1 MVSARSHSGP
11 VAGIAHRG
19 VVDRCSAGAGVLPWK
34 HTQGIEG
41 TRPAEVSS
49 VLENETTGIR
59 AGAYVIV
66 GDTTVARRVCASLRA
81 QDIAVRHEPEP
92 DDEQLHDLLTG
103 EPIAGIAILLQDDV
117 VALRYALAAGHLHP
131 EVPMVATIFDGTIGD
146 QLARFLP
153 QCDVTSPADL
163 AAASLAGPCV
173 APDLL
178 AVTSTGRV
186 PRGVRKVGDV
196 LDEVPIT
203 VLRLPWWKRRPGQ
216 LTAAVRGH
224 ETGTRIL
231 IAGLFGLAV
240 VMLGDWAWL
249 TFGEGYGAVEAFHE
263 AVRVVTTVGPAAD
276 PHGNEM
282 YGLIASS
289 AMLATIVFTAMFTAG
304 VVDRLLGPRLTALWG
319 RRSLPRSGHVI
330 VVGLGQVGLRLC
342 RELRELGIPV
352 VGVERDTD
360 AKHLGK
366 VREMGIPAVL
376 GNGGD
381 RGLLERIGVQR
392 ARALAAVGSDDRD
405 NIAVSLAV
413 QGIAPGL
420 RLVLRAGERELLAET
435 GSLLPLGVIRDVTSL
450 SATYVLA
457 RLLGREPSGVVA
469 GEAHVHVR
477 RPGGW
482 YEELPIASP
491 GRCRHVER
499 RSAPARLFGPWSSPN
514 GAPAP

>member
-1 MVSARSHSGP
+1 MIENDESGIT
-11 VAGIAHRG
+11 AG
-19 VVDRCSAGAGVLPWK
+19 
-34 HTQGIEG
+34 T
-41 TRPAEVSS
+41 
-49 VLENETTGIR
+49 
-59 AGAYVIV
+59 YVIV
-66 GDTTVARRVCASLRA
+66 GGTTVARRVCASLRA
-81 QDIAVRHEPEP
+81 QDIVVRHAAEP
-92 DDEQLHDLLTG
+92 DDEQLRDLLTG
-103 EPIAGIAILLQDDV
+103 ESIAGIAILLQDDV

-131 EVPMVATIFDGTIGD
+131 DVPMVATIFDRTIGD

-178 AVTSTGRV
+178 AVTSTGPA

-196 LDEVPIT
+196 LDEVPIS
-203 VLRLPWWKRRPGQ
+203 VARLPWWLRRLGQ
-216 LTAAVRGH
+216 VTAAARVN

-231 IAGLFGLAV
+231 MVGLLGLAV
-240 VMLGDWAWL
+240 VLLGDWAWL
-249 TFGEGYGAVEAFHE
+249 TLGEGHSAVDSFHE

-276 PHGNEM
+276 PHGNET

-342 RELRELGIPV
+342 RDLRELGIPV

-360 AKHLGK
+360 ARHLGL
-366 VREMGIPAVL
+366 VRELGIPAVL

-381 RGLLERIGVQR
+381 RALLERIGVHR
-392 ARALAAVGSDDRD
+392 AAALAAVGSDDRD
-405 NIAVSLAV
+405 NIAVSLAA
-413 QGIAPGL
+413 QGIASGL
-420 RLVLRAGERELLAET
+420 RLVLRAGEREILAET
-435 GSLLPLGVIRDVTSL
+435 GSLLPLGIIRDVTSL

-457 RLLGREPSGVVA
+457 RLLGRNPSGVVA
-469 GEAHVHVR
+469 GDKHVHVR
-477 RPGGW
+477 RGAGW

-491 GRCRHVER
+491 GQCRHVDR
-499 RSAPARLFGPWSSPN
+499 RSVPVCLCGPSRSPK
-514 GAPAP
+514 GTPAPQAR